1 MLQTAARAVDCG
13 KPTLG
18 AISFS
23 PDVTGHGIL
32 SFGWGF
38 PSADHSNW
46 LQFRIDGA
54 LGYAF
59 SVSAQS
65 GTYSAPFSVTCWPTG
80 PHLIEVR
87 AVSCSGWDDPQ
98 YETWQSDA
106 ITAIQNAERAL
117 EKPATLTGRFQ
128 GSAWVFE
135 TSLATQPYLIAAAI
149 IASATIIAD
158 VHRIV
163 RPPGEG

>member
-1 MLQTAARAVDCG
+1 MTEKSHRRLVRLLVVVLFTAVLQTAARAVDCG

-106 ITAIQNAERAL
+106 ITVDS
-117 EKPATLTGRFQ
+117 KPQISG
-128 GSAWVFE
+128 
-135 TSLATQPYLIAAAI
+135 
-149 IASATIIAD
+149 
-158 VHRIV
+158 
-163 RPPGEG
+163 